1 MAKDKTQAAKNA
13 AKEIEQ
19 QMLNS
24 VKTASSNE
32 CITVTGKPS
41 TGQAAKFYQ
50 YKDYTK
56 TWKNWCPFCH
66 KTGTL
71 TDNPKGVYEREITCD
86 KSKGGCDADFDVTTG
101 ADKSGSYRRYLQDA
115 NGNSNSKSG
124 VDTTIGDSLGASSSA
139 TTTSS
144 SAEGSYQGY
153 SPLLSGEQSFQQL
166 VAEVTNGINILVLCK
181 RNIIKVT
188 DFETLYAEAKVLR
201 DNKKYVDEDIH
212 LWQLEDGTYELDVNE
227 YGFYNTVNVVYSG
240 GVVTETYED
249 LVRVFG
255 IMAKTYYDK
264 TLTKSQAQAK
274 AKAYLAAHIQEFG
287 MEIKC
292 SILHNPA
299 IEIGDIVTLENPMT
313 LRDAVKK
320 VNKGLPEYLFVKDM
334 SISWDDGG
342 PIRNDLV
349 LSYSPEAPERDADT
363 SATAKTTTSDG
374 TSNGTGSYDQTGSGG
389 NSDTS
394 NTATET
400 SSDSSKD
407 AWHQN
412 VWDQLYQIVK
422 TYIDVTNRTEYT
434 NRLYKTKTDWTAIAK
449 VVQGHKIKNGA
460 SRNFVIGQIRDLKRG
475 AITKMKE
482 EAIFKSKSAGKLQS
496 QKEGTQQ
503 RNKSIYDKAIAGH
516 GTHAPNKNSYFGKKY
531 NK

>member
-1 MAKDKTQAAKNA
+1 MVVKMAKNKTQAAKNA

-19 QMLNS
+19 QMLNGIKS
-24 VKTASSNE
+24 VVSNSQ

-41 TGQAAKFYQ
+41 TGQAGQHYKYQ
-50 YKDYTK
+50 DYTK
-56 TWKNWCPFCH
+56 TWKNYCPFCH

-71 TDNPKGVYEREITCD
+71 TDNPKGVYEHEITCD

-101 ADKSGSYRRYLQDA
+101 ADKSGAYRAYLQDA
-115 NGNSNSKSG
+115 NGNSNSKNK
-124 VDTTIGDSLGASSSA
+124 VDTTIGDSLGASTSS

-144 SAEGSYQGY
+144 SATGSYTGY

-166 VAEVTNGINILVLCK
+166 VAEITNGINILVLCK

-188 DFETLYAEAKVLR
+188 DFETLYAEAQVLR
-201 DNKKYVDEDIH
+201 ANNKYVDEDIH

-240 GVVTETYED
+240 GVITETYED
-249 LVRVFG
+249 LVRVYG
-255 IMAKTYYDK
+255 VMAKTYYDK
-264 TLTKSQAQAK
+264 KLTKSQAQAK

-320 VNKGLPEYLFVKDM
+320 VNKGLPEYLFVRDM
-334 SISWDDGG
+334 SISWEDGG

-363 SATAKTTTSDG
+363 STSAKTTSASDNTSSGTQSADQTASGGG
-374 TSNGTGSYDQTGSGG
+374 TSTSVETPTEESSNNNVNIWTEISKVVLNHVKVTEGKRNGYIRRLYLADAKWANIAKIIQGHNITGKAPWTKDLVIRTIYYIKKDKI
-389 NSDTS
+389 TS
-394 NTATET
+394 NEAFNKALKHET
-400 SSDSSKD
+400 TSHPTSLK
-407 AWHQN
+407 
-412 VWDQLYQIVK
+412 
-422 TYIDVTNRTEYT
+422 
-434 NRLYKTKTDWTAIAK
+434 
-449 VVQGHKIKNGA
+449 GH
-460 SRNFVIGQIRDLKRG
+460 
-475 AITKMKE
+475 
-482 EAIFKSKSAGKLQS
+482 
-496 QKEGTQQ
+496 
-503 RNKSIYDKAIAGH
+503 
-516 GTHAPNKNSYFGKKY
+516 
-531 NK
+531 

>member
-1 MAKDKTQAAKNA
+1 MAKNKTQAAKNA
-13 AKEIEQ
+13 AKEIKQ
-19 QMLNS
+19 QLTNG
-24 VKTASSNE
+24 VAAATQ

-41 TGQAAKFYQ
+41 TGQAGQHYKYQ
-50 YKDYTK
+50 DYTK

-71 TDNPKGVYEREITCD
+71 TDNPKGVYEHEITCD

-101 ADKSGSYRRYLQDA
+101 ADKSGAYRAYLQDT
-115 NGNSNSKSG
+115 NGNSNSKNKI
-124 VDTTIGDSLGASSSA
+124 DTTIGDSLGASSSST

-144 SAEGSYQGY
+144 VEGSYTGY

-212 LWQLEDGTYELDVNE
+212 LWQLEDGTYTLDVNE
-227 YGFYNTVNVVYSG
+227 YGFFNTVNVVYSG
-240 GVVTETYED
+240 GTVTETYED
-249 LVRVFG
+249 LVRVYG
-255 IMAKTYYDK
+255 VMAKTYYDK

-320 VNKGLPEYLFVKDM
+320 VNKGLPEYLFVRDM

-363 SATAKTTTSDG
+363 STSAKTTSASDNTSSGTQGTDQTASGGG
-374 TSNGTGSYDQTGSGG
+374 TSTSAETPTEESSNNNVNIWTEISKVVLNHVKVTEGKRNGYIRRLYLADVKWANIAKIIQGHNITGGAPWTKDLAIRTIYYIKKDKI
-389 NSDTS
+389 TS
-394 NTATET
+394 NEAFNKALKHET
-400 SSDSSKD
+400 TSHPTSLK
-407 AWHQN
+407 
-412 VWDQLYQIVK
+412 
-422 TYIDVTNRTEYT
+422 
-434 NRLYKTKTDWTAIAK
+434 
-449 VVQGHKIKNGA
+449 GH
-460 SRNFVIGQIRDLKRG
+460 
-475 AITKMKE
+475 
-482 EAIFKSKSAGKLQS
+482 
-496 QKEGTQQ
+496 
-503 RNKSIYDKAIAGH
+503 
-516 GTHAPNKNSYFGKKY
+516 
-531 NK
+531 

>member
-1 MAKDKTQAAKNA
+1 MVVKMAKNKTQAAKNA

-19 QMLNS
+19 QMLNGVKSS
-24 VKTASSNE
+24 VSSPQ

-41 TGQAAKFYQ
+41 TGQAGQHYKYQ
-50 YKDYTK
+50 DYTK
-56 TWKNWCPFCH
+56 TWRNYCPFCH

-71 TDNPKGVYEREITCD
+71 TDNPKGVYEHEITCD

-101 ADKSGSYRRYLQDA
+101 ADKSGAYRAYLQDA
-115 NGNSNSKSG
+115 NGNSNSKNK
-124 VDTTIGDSLGASSSA
+124 VDTTIGDSLGASTSS

-144 SAEGSYQGY
+144 SATGSYTGY

-188 DFETLYAEAKVLR
+188 DFETLYAEAQVLR
-201 DNKKYVDEDIH
+201 ANKKYVDEDIH

-240 GVVTETYED
+240 GVITETYED
-249 LVRVFG
+249 LVRVYG
-255 IMAKTYYDK
+255 VMAKTYYDK
-264 TLTKSQAQAK
+264 KLTKSQAQAK

-320 VNKGLPEYLFVKDM
+320 VNKGLPEYLFVRDM

-363 SATAKTTTSDG
+363 SASAKTTSASDNTSSGTQGADQTASGGASTSAETPTEESSNNVNIWTEISNVVLNHVEVTKGKRDG
-374 TSNGTGSYDQTGSGG
+374 YIRRLYLADTKWANIAKIIQGHNITGGAPWTKDLVIRTIYYIKKDKITSNEAFNKALKHEQGSKAYT
-389 NSDTS
+389 
-394 NTATET
+394 
-400 SSDSSKD
+400 
-407 AWHQN
+407 
-412 VWDQLYQIVK
+412 YQ
-422 TYIDVTNRTEYT
+422 R
-434 NRLYKTKTDWTAIAK
+434 
-449 VVQGHKIKNGA
+449 H
-460 SRNFVIGQIRDLKRG
+460 IR
-475 AITKMKE
+475 
-482 EAIFKSKSAGKLQS
+482 
-496 QKEGTQQ
+496 
-503 RNKSIYDKAIAGH
+503 
-516 GTHAPNKNSYFGKKY
+516 
-531 NK
+531 

>member
-1 MAKDKTQAAKNA
+1 MVVKMAKNKTQAAKNA

-19 QMLNS
+19 QMLNG
-24 VKTASSNE
+24 VKSAVSSPQ

-41 TGQAAKFYQ
+41 TGQAGQHYKYQ
-50 YKDYTK
+50 DYTK
-56 TWKNWCPFCH
+56 TWRNYCPFCH

-71 TDNPKGVYEREITCD
+71 TDNPKGVYEHEITCD

-101 ADKSGSYRRYLQDA
+101 ADKSGAYRAYLQDA
-115 NGNSNSKSG
+115 NGNSNSKNK
-124 VDTTIGDSLGASSSA
+124 VDTTIGDSLGASTSS

-144 SAEGSYQGY
+144 SATGSYTGY

-188 DFETLYAEAKVLR
+188 DFETLYAEAQVLR
-201 DNKKYVDEDIH
+201 ANKKYVDEDIH

-240 GVVTETYED
+240 GVITETYED
-249 LVRVFG
+249 LVRVYG
-255 IMAKTYYDK
+255 VMAKTYYDK
-264 TLTKSQAQAK
+264 KLTKSQAQAK

-320 VNKGLPEYLFVKDM
+320 VNKGLPEYLFVRDM

-363 SATAKTTTSDG
+363 SASAKTTSASDNTSSGTQGADQTASGGASTSAETPTEESSNNVNIWTEISNVVLNHVEVTKGKRDG
-374 TSNGTGSYDQTGSGG
+374 YIRRLYLADTKWANIAKIIQGHNITGGAPWTKDLVIRTIYYIKKDKITSNEAFNKALKHEQGSKAYT
-389 NSDTS
+389 
-394 NTATET
+394 
-400 SSDSSKD
+400 
-407 AWHQN
+407 
-412 VWDQLYQIVK
+412 YQ
-422 TYIDVTNRTEYT
+422 R
-434 NRLYKTKTDWTAIAK
+434 
-449 VVQGHKIKNGA
+449 H
-460 SRNFVIGQIRDLKRG
+460 IR
-475 AITKMKE
+475 
-482 EAIFKSKSAGKLQS
+482 
-496 QKEGTQQ
+496 
-503 RNKSIYDKAIAGH
+503 
-516 GTHAPNKNSYFGKKY
+516 
-531 NK
+531 

>member
-1 MAKDKTQAAKNA
+1 MAKNKTQAAKNA

-19 QMLNS
+19 QLTNGIA
-24 VKTASSNE
+24 TATQ

-41 TGQAAKFYQ
+41 TGQAGQYYKYQ
-50 YKDYTK
+50 DYTK

-71 TDNPKGVYEREITCD
+71 TDNPKGVYEHEITCD

-115 NGNSNSKSG
+115 NGNSNSKNKI
-124 VDTTIGDSLGASSSA
+124 DTTIGDSLGASSSS
-139 TTTSS
+139 TTTTS
-144 SAEGSYQGY
+144 SAEGSYTGY

-212 LWQLEDGTYELDVNE
+212 LWQLEDGTYTLDVNE

-240 GVVTETYED
+240 GVITETYED

-255 IMAKTYYDK
+255 VMAKTYYDK
-264 TLTKSQAQAK
+264 KLTKSQAQAK

-320 VNKGLPEYLFVKDM
+320 VNKGLPEYLFVRDM

-342 PIRNDLV
+342 PIKNDLV

-363 SATAKTTTSDG
+363 STSAKTTSASDNMSSGTRSADQTASGGG
-374 TSNGTGSYDQTGSGG
+374 TS
-389 NSDTS
+389 TS
-394 NTATET
+394 TET
-400 SSDSSKD
+400 STDDSS
-407 AWHQN
+407 QN
-412 VWDQLYQIVK
+412 NVNIWTEISNVVLNHVK
-422 TYIDVTNRTEYT
+422 VTEGKRNGYIH
-434 NRLYKTKTDWTAIAK
+434 RLYLADVKWANIAK
-449 VVQGHKIKNGA
+449 IIQGHNITGGAPWTKDLVIRTIYYIKKDKITSKEAFNKA
-460 SRNFVIGQIRDLKRG
+460 LKHEQG
-475 AITKMKE
+475 
-482 EAIFKSKSAGKLQS
+482 SKAYTYK
-496 QKEGTQQ
+496 
-503 RNKSIYDKAIAGH
+503 GH
-516 GTHAPNKNSYFGKKY
+516 
-531 NK
+531 